1 MAEEQITLLKNQ
13 VEEMSEENAMLINQM
28 MNFHQVIKEG
38 RKKDEQIALLK
49 KELLQHQGEEKIM
62 ELVGEDL
69 YDYSDIETYE
79 LEDVMKSRFFYG
91 QPPQNLNNI
100 IKEEGEKI
108 IVYFRSFNGSNRSYP
123 FTNYNLI
130 TNYGTIYHI

>member
-38 RKKDEQIALLK
+38 RTKDEHIASLK
-49 KELLQHQGEEKIM
+49 KELLKHQGEEKIL

-79 LEDVMKSRFFYG
+79 
-91 QPPQNLNNI
+91 
-100 IKEEGEKI
+100 
-108 IVYFRSFNGSNRSYP
+108 
-123 FTNYNLI
+123 
-130 TNYGTIYHI
+130 

>member
-49 KELLQHQGEEKIM
+49 KELLQHQGD
-62 ELVGEDL
+62 DL
-69 YDYSDIETYE
+69 F
-79 LEDVMKSRFFYG
+79 L
-91 QPPQNLNNI
+91 L
-100 IKEEGEKI
+100 
-108 IVYFRSFNGSNRSYP
+108 
-123 FTNYNLI
+123 FTKQ
-130 TNYGTIYHI
+130 HI